1 MTQYSQ
7 FVLSEANSVAHHFL
21 ADLRRPEIQ
30 SSRMRF
36 RRNLERIGEVL
47 AYELSKV
54 LSYESRQIP
63 TPLGT
68 AQTSVLKQQ
77 PVLISVLRAGLP
89 LHQGVLNYFDQAD
102 NGFVGAYRHADQA
115 APSGF
120 SIQFDYESI
129 PHLQDRP
136 LILIDP
142 MLATGRT
149 LVKAV
154 KELKRYGKPNQ
165 IHILSVIAA
174 PEGIQNLKNEL
185 KENFS
190 LWLGAIDDHLNEK
203 AYIVPGLGD
212 AGDLAFGSKK

>member
-7 FVLSEANSVAHHFL
+7 FVLSEFDSVAHQFL
-21 ADLRRPEIQ
+21 AELRQPKVQ
-30 SSRMRF
+30 SDRMRF
-36 RRNLERIGEVL
+36 RRNLARIGEIL

-54 LSYESRQIP
+54 LIYESQQIT

-68 AQTSVLKQQ
+68 AQASLLSQQ
-77 PVLISVLRAGLP
+77 PTLVSILRAGLP
-89 LHQGVLNYFDQAD
+89 LHEGVLNYFDRAD
-102 NGFVGAYRHADQA
+102 NGFVGAYRHTDDS

-120 SIQFDYESI
+120 TVQFDYESI
-129 PHLQDRP
+129 PHLEGRP
-136 LILIDP
+136 IIIIDP

-149 LVKAV
+149 LIKAV
-154 KELKRYGKPNQ
+154 KQLKQYGNPAQ
-165 IHILSVIAA
+165 IHIISVIAA

-185 KENFS
+185 GVNFS

-212 AGDLAFGSKK
+212 AGDLAFGSKQ